1 MERDEAVVTTTFDFT
16 GRSVTVT
23 GAAQGI
29 GHAIARAFLDAG
41 ARVAVIDSNET
52 ALLKNWAD
60 QAGRPELLSVHTADV
75 GDTGS
80 AERTVERILD
90 RCGQVDILVNN
101 AGITRDSVIW
111 KMTPDDFDAVL
122 RVHLGGTFNF
132 TRCVIP
138 GMRAAGFGRIVNV
151 TSYTGMHGN
160 IGQANYAAAKAGII
174 GLTKTVA
181 KEVARFGI
189 TVNAVSPNAATAMV
203 AGIPADKLAALTS
216 AIPQGRFAEPSEIA
230 TAVAFLAAEEAGYI
244 TGAVLPVDGGM
255 SM

>member
-1 MERDEAVVTTTFDFT
+1 MERDETVVNTIFNFT
-16 GRSVTVT
+16 SRNVAVT

-29 GHAIARAFLDAG
+29 GHAVARAFLKAG
-41 ARVAVIDSNET
+41 ARVAVIDSNEA
-52 ALLKNWAD
+52 ALQENWAD
-60 QAGRPELLSVHTADV
+60 QADRPERLATYVADV
-75 GDTGS
+75 GDAVS
-80 AERTVERILD
+80 VERTIERVLEW
-90 RCGQVDILVNN
+90 CGQLDTLVNN
-101 AGITRDSVIW
+101 AGITRDAVVW
-111 KMTPDDFDAVL
+111 KMTPADFDAVL

-138 GMRAAGFGRIVNV
+138 GMRASRFGRIVNV

-174 GLTKTVA
+174 GMTKTMA

-189 TVNAVSPNAATAMV
+189 TVNAISPNAATAMV

-230 TAVAFLAAEEAGYI
+230 AGVAFLAAEEAGYI
-244 TGAVLPVDGGM
+244 TGAVLPIDGGM

>member
-1 MERDEAVVTTTFDFT
+1 VSITFDFT
-16 GRSVTVT
+16 GRNVAVT

-29 GHAIARAFLDAG
+29 GHAVARAFLDAG
-41 ARVAVIDSNET
+41 ARVAVIDSNEA
-52 ALLKNWAD
+52 ALRENWAD
-60 QAGRPELLSVHTADV
+60 QAERPELLAAYAADV
-75 GDTGS
+75 GDADS
-80 AERTVERILD
+80 VERTVERVLGW
-90 RCGQVDILVNN
+90 CGQLDTLVNN
-101 AGITRDSVIW
+101 AGITRDAVIW
-111 KMTPDDFDAVL
+111 KMTPGDFDAVL

-138 GMRAAGFGRIVNV
+138 GMRATGFGRIVNV

-174 GLTKTVA
+174 GMTKTVA

-189 TVNAVSPNAATAMV
+189 TVNAISPNAATPMV
-203 AGIPADKLAALTS
+203 AGIPADKLAALTT

-230 TAVAFLAAEEAGYI
+230 AVVAFLAAEEAGYV
-244 TGAVLPVDGGM
+244 TGAVLAVDGGM